1 MTKQNPFNS
10 QQESTPSFPAR
21 NAIVKGFNRGA
32 PMLIVSGLPFRAALN
47 RKQVPTARFDRR
59 DDEIQCSPLSNQ
71 PSEDVV
77 EFQKVNRI
85 QTNDE
90 GVFIPRTL
98 LRTGAQVRLR
108 HLRMGSGEIEVII
121 HTSQPSQM
129 ANARRRAE
137 RLDCT
142 QELAW
147 LAEHSAE
154 YAGRWVALEGGKLL
168 SSGPIG
174 RDVYNEALKLGSKIP
189 FLVQV
194 EKSSELPFGGW

>member
-1 MTKQNPFNS
+1 
-10 QQESTPSFPAR
+10 
-21 NAIVKGFNRGA
+21 
-32 PMLIVSGLPFRAALN
+32 
-47 RKQVPTARFDRR
+47 
-59 DDEIQCSPLSNQ
+59 
-71 PSEDVV
+71 
-77 EFQKVNRI
+77 
-85 QTNDE
+85 
-90 GVFIPRTL
+90 
-98 LRTGAQVRLR
+98 
-108 HLRMGSGEIEVII
+108 MGSGEIEVII